1 MAENTQQKDQAS
13 THIELPEKYKGKYY
27 QRFDGYSRIL
37 HLMVILSFLTLA
49 VTGMVIKFAD
59 VAVFQFISSL
69 LGGYE
74 VTGFLHRVAAVLTFT
89 YFVLHIHYLLRK
101 RTKKKVSL
109 KYMITGENSMV
120 PRKQD
125 LIELIGTF
133 KWFLGM
139 GPRPAY
145 GRWTYWEKFDY
156 FAVFW
161 GVAVI
166 GMTGL
171 VLWFPEFFT
180 SLGFP
185 GWIINVSTII
195 HSDEALL
202 ATGFIFTVHFFNTHF
217 RPDKFPMDMVIF
229 TGSEKFEDF
238 AEDRPRQYK
247 ILLEKGELDS
257 RIVDAPPAWFIRTA
271 RIFGFTA
278 LTTGLLTVIMIIY
291 SMLFV
296 YK

>member
-1 MAENTQQKDQAS
+1 M
-13 THIELPEKYKGKYY
+13 L
-27 QRFDGYSRIL
+27 
-37 HLMVILSFLTLA
+37 
-49 VTGMVIKFAD
+49 
-59 VAVFQFISSL
+59 
-69 LGGYE
+69 
-74 VTGFLHRVAAVLTFT
+74 
-89 YFVLHIHYLLRK
+89 
-101 RTKKKVSL
+101 
-109 KYMITGENSMV
+109 TGENSMV

-125 LIELIGTF
+125 LIELVQTF

-139 GPRPAY
+139 GPRPGY

-161 GVAVI
+161 GVTVI
-166 GMTGL
+166 GFTGL
-171 VLWFPEFFT
+171 ILWFPEFFT
-180 SLGFP
+180 SLGLP
-185 GWIINVSTII
+185 GWIINVATII

-229 TGSEKFEDF
+229 TGSEKFEEF
-238 AEDRPRQYK
+238 AHDRPRQYK
-247 ILLEKGELDS
+247 ILLESGELDK
-257 RIVDAPPAWFIRTA
+257 RIVDAPPDWFVRTS

-278 LTTGLLTVIMIIY
+278 LTIGLLTVIMIIY